1 MRFLLALS
9 LLFCL
14 SPVKAQ
20 WTVATS
26 PWLESYGSQRAVI
39 EIAKTAEVA
48 ELKLLWR
55 RHDPGPDQK
64 RLLII
69 SGETGDTIKNIRR
82 LSVSQEECSILF
94 GPVPRPGKYFFY
106 YLPFEV
112 QDGWGFYGRSYLK
125 PEPAPETT
133 WPGAGNT
140 LNQGRIPKAKVLSIE
155 SRTAFDSF
163 YPMEIIPTQAELDGF
178 LLKCRE
184 PVLYFPESREL
195 PIRMKDRIPLKWL
208 RSGPSGQYTGKALRN
223 EYYAFQIGV
232 YAARQDIRELEVQ
245 FSLLTSPD
253 HPDGLSIPMTCFN
266 TEGTDPHGNAFIK
279 KLDIPKGGVQ
289 ALWIGADIP
298 ESIVPG
304 NYEGFV
310 MIRGKDLAPKQIK
323 INIEIG
329 SEVLPDRGDC
339 ETWRH
344 SRLRWLNSTAGSDGD
359 PIAPY
364 QPIRA
369 VKVNT
374 FEVANHIISLNPWGL
389 PGQIA
394 NSGDPVLGAPVKFYV
409 VANNEVIGFPYEIR
423 DRELKPGSYT
433 QTTTGTNGNLKI
445 TYQVKL
451 DYDGYMHCT
460 ATVDYLDSPDSPAS
474 MTVDDIRLDIPLI
487 PERAKYMMGMG
498 LPGCSVPMFHSSKWS
513 GPYDS
518 FWIGDAEGGI
528 WCELRGSTYHG
539 PLLNLYRPA
548 PPPSWDN
555 EGNGGFRI
563 LPENGNTVARV
574 FSGPRTLRTGDR
586 YVFEWSMLITPVKKI
601 DTKSQF
607 LNRYYHSGAQPT
619 PGKSDF
625 DAGVRI
631 INVHHANKYNPYI
644 NYPFIA
650 VKEMKSF
657 IDSIHQFDKK
667 VKIYYTVR
675 ELTNHVTEIWAL
687 RSLGYEILG
696 NGSGGGYPW
705 LREHFVDG
713 YTPQWYQH
721 FPDGEVDASILS
733 APGDS
738 RWLNYYIEGLAW
750 LVKNV
755 GIDGL
760 YLDDVSFD
768 RTIIKRMRTVMS
780 RLRPDCII
788 DLHSN
793 TGFSKGPATQYA
805 EFFPYVD
812 KLWFGES
819 FQYDKMSPENWLVE
833 TSGIP
838 FGLMGDMLQGGGNRW
853 LGMAFGMTVR
863 HPWTTE
869 GVLCDPRPV
878 WKIWDEF
885 KIEESRMTGF
895 WEDDCPVKT
904 DKPDVK
910 ATVYSQQGKSLISIG
925 NFGDQNQNINLI
937 INWKAL
943 GLNPD
948 KCRMYAP
955 AVENFQPARELQTG
969 EEIPVEAR
977 KGWLIF
983 LVTNEQ

>member
-1 MRFLLALS
+1 MKCFLFLF

-26 PWLESYGSQRAVI
+26 PWPESFGSQRAVI
-39 EIAKTAEVA
+39 IVAQTAEVA
-48 ELKLLWR
+48 ELNLPWR
-55 RHDPGPDQK
+55 RHDPSPDQK
-64 RLLII
+64 RFLIV
-69 SGETGDTIKNIRR
+69 SEETGDTVKNVKR
-82 LSVSQEECSILF
+82 LSVNQEECKILF
-94 GPVPRPGKYFFY
+94 GPVTRPGTYYFY
-106 YLPFEV
+106 YLPIEV
-112 QDGWGFYGRSYLK
+112 QEGWGFYGRSYLK
-125 PEPAPETT
+125 PEPTPDAI
-133 WPGAGNT
+133 WPGAGKVLT
-140 LNQGRIPKAKVLSIE
+140 QGMIAKTKILSIE

-163 YPMEIIPTQAELDGF
+163 FPMEIIPTQAELDAFRSKYRG
-178 LLKCRE
+178 
-184 PVLYFPESREL
+184 PVLCFPEKREF
-195 PIRMKDRIPLKWL
+195 PIRMKDRIPLKWIE
-208 RSGPSGQYTGKALRN
+208 SGPSGQFRGKALRN

-232 YAARQDIRELEVQ
+232 YAARQDIRELEVHLA
-245 FSLLTSPD
+245 SLSSPD
-253 HPDGLSIPMTCFN
+253 HPEGPSVPMTCFN
-266 TEGTDPHGNAFIK
+266 TEGTDPYGKAFVR
-279 KLDIPKGGVQ
+279 KLDILQDRVQ
-289 ALWIGADIP
+289 ALWIGADIS
-298 ESIVPG
+298 EAIVPG
-304 NYEGFV
+304 SYIGIITIQGKNMPPEK
-310 MIRGKDLAPKQIK
+310 IR
-323 INIEIG
+323 INLEIG
-329 SEVLPDRGDC
+329 SEILADRGDS

-359 PIAPY
+359 PIPPY
-364 QPIRA
+364 PPIRA
-369 VKVNT
+369 VKVNA
-374 FEVANHIISLNPWGL
+374 FEVANHHISVAPCGL
-389 PGQIA
+389 PDKIV
-394 NSGDPVLGAPVKFYV
+394 NSGNPVLGGPVSFS
-409 VANNEVIGFPYEIR
+409 VIVKNDPVTIPVEITY
-423 DRELKPGSYT
+423 RELKPGAYT
-433 QTTTGTNGNLKI
+433 HEATGTAGNLKV
-445 TYQVKL
+445 TWQVKL
-451 DYDGYMHCT
+451 EYDGYMHCT
-460 ATVDYLDSPDSPAS
+460 ATLDYLNSSDSPAS

-487 PERAKYMMGMG
+487 PGRTKYMMGMG
-498 LPGCSVPMFHSSKWS
+498 LPGCSVPMFHSSKWG
-513 GPYDS
+513 GPSDS
-518 FWIGDAEGGI
+518 FWIGDATGGI

-563 LPENGNTVARV
+563 LPGNGNTIARV
-574 FSGPRTLRTGDR
+574 FSGPRTLRAGDR
-586 YVFEWSMLITPVKKI
+586 YIFEWSMLMTPVKKV

-607 LNRYYHSGAQPT
+607 VNRFYHSGAQPT
-619 PGKSDF
+619 PGKADF

-650 VKEMKSF
+650 VNEMKSF
-657 IDSIHQFDKK
+657 VDSIHQFDKK

-705 LREHFVDG
+705 LREHFIDG

-721 FPDGEVDASILS
+721 FADGGVDASILS

-780 RLRPDCII
+780 RLKPDCII

-793 TGFSKGPATQYA
+793 TGFSKGPAIQYA

-819 FQYDKMSPENWLVE
+819 FEYDKMSPENWLVE

-853 LGMAFGMTVR
+853 LGMVFGMTVR

-885 KIEESRMTGF
+885 KIDESRMTGF
-895 WEDDCPVKT
+895 WNEECPVKT
-904 DKPDVK
+904 DNPDVK
-910 ATVYSQQGKSLISIG
+910 ATVYSRQGICLISIG
-925 NFGDQNQNINLI
+925 NFSDKNQTINLI

-955 AVENFQPARELQTG
+955 AVENFQPAREFRPG
-969 EEIPVEAR
+969 EGIPVEAK
-977 KGWLIF
+977 KGWMVYLS
-983 LVTNEQ
+983 EE